1 MLRRRHALRAALV
14 AAVSAAASASLA
26 AGAGAQEIPEFNK
39 LRTPS
44 SPAFVILGVTPSQIE
59 RPNRPGAF
67 AASFLQT
74 VQDAAGRL
82 PQSYAVELAPYW
94 LRPRPGLTFG
104 QYARGGPRSVYQ
116 DASLSLAITDSLDGA
131 AAPGGDA
138 SFRRLGIGF
147 RTTLRPGRVATGAL
161 LCADTVSRLATAV
174 ALEIGA
180 AVATDPTVIRLRR
193 EGVSDRAK
201 LDSAAAISRVIAAPI
216 LDRSQGRLAER
227 AKACAD
233 RISAREGLVV
243 DVAGAGAADFPGGRA
258 NAGELSKLGVWIT
271 PAWLGRSF
279 SHVGVIRAT
288 FDGVRSDTTVR
299 LYDLGV
305 RSVYAWQRFASSVEA
320 VYRRVDRPA
329 GDRNHARFSAI
340 FDAKLTDETWLTLT
354 AGRDFDRS
362 APNSLLGLIA
372 LKWQVGEQRVQPPPI
387 RIP

>member
-1 MLRRRHALRAALV
+1 VLPLIRRALPAALLV
-14 AAVSAAASASLA
+14 AAGAAR
-26 AGAGAQEIPEFNK
+26 AQELPEFNK

-94 LRPRPGLTFG
+94 LRPRPGLTFA
-104 QYARGGPRSVYQ
+104 QYARGGPRSAYQ
-116 DASLSLAITDSLDGA
+116 DASISLAITDSLGGE

-138 SFRRLGIGF
+138 RFRRLGVGF
-147 RTTLRPGRVATGAL
+147 RTTLRPGRLAAGAL

-180 AVATDPTVIRLRR
+180 AVAADPTVNRLRR
-193 EGVSDRAK
+193 EGVSSPAK

-216 LDRSQGRLAER
+216 LDRSQARLAER
-227 AKACAD
+227 AKACSE
-233 RISAREGLVV
+233 RLSAREGIVV
-243 DVAGAGAADFPGGRA
+243 DIAGAGAADFPGGRA
-258 NAGELSKLGVWIT
+258 SAGELSKLGVWIT

-279 SHVGVIRAT
+279 SHVGVLRAT
-288 FDGVRSDTTVR
+288 FDGVRADTTVR

-354 AGRDFDRS
+354 AGRDFDHR

-372 LKWQVGEQRVQPPPI
+372 LKWQLGEQRVPPPAI
-387 RIP
+387 RVP